1 MATALPGTQEG
12 NNKAANDALN
22 VLLQQLL
29 NGGTMEMQQAQA
41 ARGTEVNRTR
51 AQQARYS
58 PEAAF
63 ADAQGLM
70 AQLMR
75 QAMEK
80 NVATITRSAE
90 GAGTSANS
98 MRALLTQDALTR
110 AAESAAAQGLNAS
123 ANYGQIGASLA
134 GVLERLTQPD
144 NAQMEGLLST
154 IRLIQQGNEGG
165 GGSSG
170 GSRTGGG
177 NVYDPN
183 AASRAAT
190 QRATDEWFNRPGG
203 ILSNA
208 RTAAQTGM
216 QYYGPTPGYT
226 DQLIDT
232 IAQGLGPSQSLS
244 NVPNISDVY
253 TSGLRF

>member
-1 MATALPGTQEG
+1 MATPLPGTAAANE
-12 NNKAANDALN
+12 KAANDALN

-29 NGGTMEMQQAQA
+29 NGGTMQQQQQTAQ
-41 ARGTEVNRTR
+41 RGTEVNRAR

-70 AQLMR
+70 AQLLR
-75 QAMEK
+75 QAMEGALPK
-80 NVATITRSAE
+80 ITRAAE

-110 AAESAAAQGLNAS
+110 ASEASAAQGLNA
-123 ANYGQIGASLA
+123 AVNYGQIGANLA
-134 GVLERLTQPD
+134 SVLERLTQPD
-144 NAQMEGLLST
+144 NAQMDALLGT
-154 IRLIQQGNEGG
+154 IRLMQAGSQSG

-170 GSRTGGG
+170 GGARGGQ
-177 NVYDPN
+177 VYDPN

-208 RTAAQTGM
+208 QQAARTGM
-216 QYYGPTPGYT
+216 QYYGPAPGYT

-232 IAQGLGPSQSLS
+232 IAKGLPTDQSLGG
-244 NVPNISDVY
+244 VPNISDVY
-253 TSGLRF
+253 TTGLRF

>member
-1 MATALPGTQEG
+1 MATPLPGTQEG

-70 AQLMR
+70 AQLLR
-75 QAMEK
+75 QAMEGALPK
-80 NVATITRSAE
+80 ITRAAE

-110 AAESAAAQGLNAS
+110 ASEASAAQGLNA
-123 ANYGQIGASLA
+123 AVNYGQIGANLA
-134 GVLERLTQPD
+134 SVLERLTQPD
-144 NAQMEGLLST
+144 NAQMEGLLGT
-154 IRLIQQGNEGG
+154 IRLIQSANQAAG

-170 GSRTGGG
+170 GGSRGGQ
-177 NVYDPN
+177 VYDPN
-183 AASRAAT
+183 ATSRAAT

-208 RTAAQTGM
+208 QQAARTGM
-216 QYYGPTPGYT
+216 QYYGPAPGYT

-232 IAQGLGPSQSLS
+232 IAKGLPTDQSLGG
-244 NVPNISDVY
+244 VPNISDVY
-253 TSGLRF
+253 TTGLRF